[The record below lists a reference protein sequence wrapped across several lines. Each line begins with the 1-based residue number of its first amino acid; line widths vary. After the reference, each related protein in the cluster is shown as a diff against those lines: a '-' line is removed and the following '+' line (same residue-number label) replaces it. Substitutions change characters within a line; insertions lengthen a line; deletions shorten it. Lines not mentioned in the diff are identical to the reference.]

1 MIPSLGVGEIA
12 IIAGVIVILFG
23 AKKIPEAARGL
34 GRSLREFKRGLDE
47 PEEKK
52 EEKEED
58 EKQGP
63 PKSDS

>member
-1 MIPSLGVGEIA
+1 MMPNLGFGEIA

-47 PEEKK
+47 PDEKEKK
-52 EEKEED
+52 EEKE
-58 EKQGP
+58 P
-63 PKSDS
+63 PKPES

>member
-12 IIAGVIVILFG
+12 LIAGVIVILFG

-47 PEEKK
+47 TGTKDEEEEKK
-52 EEKEED
+52 EE
-58 EKQGP
+58 EKP
-63 PKSDS
+63 PKPDA

>member
-1 MIPSLGVGEIA
+1 MMPNLGFGEIA

-47 PEEKK
+47 PEEEKK
-52 EEKEED
+52 EDQEE
-58 EKQGP
+58 P
-63 PKSDS
+63 PKPET